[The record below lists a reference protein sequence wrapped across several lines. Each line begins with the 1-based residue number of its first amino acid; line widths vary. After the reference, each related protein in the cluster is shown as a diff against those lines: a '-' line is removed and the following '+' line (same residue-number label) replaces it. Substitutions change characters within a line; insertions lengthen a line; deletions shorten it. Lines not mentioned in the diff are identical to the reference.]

1 MLTCRDGILISH
13 PFERLFP
20 CRLSREPRT
29 QNRELCRRKWRF
41 HKKSIQNT
49 TKKHFFCQNRQK
61 KAFFREKS
69 LQIKKKSV
77 PLHSQHEGGPF

>member
-1 MLTCRDGILISH
+1 MV
-13 PFERLFP
+13 
-20 CRLSREPRT
+20 
-29 QNRELCRRKWRF
+29 
-41 HKKSIQNT
+41 
-49 TKKHFFCQNRQK
+49 KKHFFCQNRQK